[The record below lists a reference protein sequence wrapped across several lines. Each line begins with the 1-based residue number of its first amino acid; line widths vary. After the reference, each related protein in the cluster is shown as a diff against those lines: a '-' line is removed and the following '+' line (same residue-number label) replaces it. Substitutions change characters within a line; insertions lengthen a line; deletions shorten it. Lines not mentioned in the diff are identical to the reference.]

1 MDIKDVAE
9 QAYKNGYE
17 DGKQEKAKE
26 IFQEL
31 YEKASSTVSGKLKLT
46 RYQIEQ
52 LAERHGV

>member
-1 MDIKDVAE
+1 MDIKDIAE

-17 DGKQEKAKE
+17 DGRKEMAKE

-31 YEKASSTVSGKLKLT
+31 YEKASLTVSGKLKLT

-52 LAERHGV
+52 LAEKHGV